1 VSTVI
6 WLDYETRSRTDI
18 DAGPHRYC
26 QDPDFGILILAYAI
40 GNRPVSVT
48 QNALEIF
55 EAHEEIWAVPDP
67 IYVAHNSGFDR
78 VVMSTYKGMPVG
90 QYMHPSEWVDP
101 SVLAQCA
108 GYPASL
114 DKLTKA
120 LKVSEKDATGKRL
133 INLFAKPNRKGT
145 WNDATTHPED
155 WKQFCAYA
163 GQDVESMREAAR
175 LLPKQSEM
183 ERAVWIADQLIN
195 DRGVLVD
202 LPMAMAAVRA
212 DADNK
217 AEQRQEVIEL
227 TGVDNPASVQ
237 QLTGWLAD
245 AHALN
250 VPNLRKETVT
260 ELLAKDDLHGDVRRV
275 LELRQELALISA
287 PGKFKAALAMA
298 GTDGRVRG
306 AARYYGAH
314 TGRWAGRGIQLQNQP
329 RASLGELE
337 PLALLDLM
345 EGFGASSAA
354 LKALVRPMLLGPLTV
369 VDYSQIEAR
378 VIAWLAGEQWV
389 LDAFKS
395 GRDIYVETAR
405 RMHMDDPTGKGRQS
419 GKSAVLGF
427 GYGGGP
433 NAARNVGAKGSDEE
447 LEELVRMYRSAN
459 PKIRQFWYDLW
470 DAFVQGG
477 EVGPITVRRS
487 NGVRRVRLPSGREI
501 IYRGVVAKRVEKVSE
516 KTGRRYMAWDVI
528 SRHPTGKV
536 VYQWHGTIAEN
547 VTQAVARDLLAECL
561 PVCEERGIPVVAH
574 IHDEIVAEGDY
585 LEELTK
591 IMLDAPDWADGL
603 PVDADGHVVARYTK

>member
-1 VSTVI
+1 MTTVV
-6 WLDYETRSRTDI
+6 WLDYESRSRTDI
-18 DAGPHRYC
+18 DAGAYRYC
-26 QDPDFGILILAYAI
+26 QDPDFKPLILSFAI
-40 GNRPVSVT
+40 GNEPVRIA
-48 QNALEIF
+48 QNDVEMF
-55 EAHEEIWAVPDP
+55 DAHEEIWSVEDP
-67 IYVAHNSGFDR
+67 LYVAHNSGFDR
-78 VVMSTYKGMPVG
+78 VVMSTYKGLPVG
-90 QYMHPSEWVDP
+90 QYLHPSGWVDTM
-101 SVLAQCA
+101 VLAQCA
-108 GYPASL
+108 GFPGSL

-120 LKVSEKDATGKRL
+120 LKVSEKNATGKRL
-133 INLFAKPNRKGT
+133 INLFAKPNRKGE
-145 WNDATTHPED
+145 WNDATTHPEE
-155 WKQFCAYA
+155 WAQFCEYA
-163 GQDVESMREAAR
+163 RQDTHAMRDAAR

-202 LPMAMAAVRA
+202 LPMAHAAVQA
-212 DADNK
+212 DAENK
-217 AEQRQEVIEL
+217 AAQRAEVIEL
-227 TGVDNPASVQ
+227 TGVDNPGSNPQMLAWFESV
-237 QLTGWLAD
+237 GFEM
-245 AHALN
+245 
-250 VPNLRKETVT
+250 PNMRAETVREKLASDLS
-260 ELLAKDDLHGDVRRV
+260 ELPTVRRV
-275 LELRQELALISA
+275 LELRQELALTSA
-287 PGKFKAALAMA
+287 PSKFKAALTMA
-298 GTDGRVRG
+298 GSDGRVRG

-389 LDAFKS
+389 LDAFQQ
-395 GRDIYVETAR
+395 GRDIYVETAK

-433 NAARNVGAKGSDEE
+433 NAARNVGAKGTDEE
-447 LEELVRMYRSAN
+447 LEELVQMYRTAN

-470 DAFVQGG
+470 DAFVKGG
-477 EVGPITVRRS
+477 EVGPITVRKS

-501 IYRGVVAKRVEKVSE
+501 VYRGVVAKRVEKVSE
-516 KTGRRYMAWDVI
+516 KTGRTYMAWDVFN
-528 SRHPTGKV
+528 RHPTGKIA
-536 VYQWHGTIAEN
+536 YQWHGTIAEN
-547 VTQAVARDLLAECL
+547 VTQAVARDLLAGCL

-574 IHDEIVAEGDY
+574 IHDEIVAEGDC

-603 PVDADGHVVARYTK
+603 PIDADGHVVARYTK

>member
-1 VSTVI
+1 MNIV

-18 DAGPHRYC
+18 DAGAHRYC
-26 QDPDFGILILAYAI
+26 QDPDFGILILAYAV
-40 GNRPVSVT
+40 GGERVRVA

-55 EAHEEIWAVPDP
+55 EAHEEIWSVPDA

-78 VVMSTYKGMPVG
+78 VVMSTYRGLPEG
-90 QYMHPSEWVDP
+90 TYMDPAEWVDTL
-101 SVLAQCA
+101 VLAQNA
-108 GYPASL
+108 GYPANL

-133 INLFAKPNRKGT
+133 INLFAKPNRKGG
-145 WNDATTHPED
+145 WNDATTHPEE
-155 WKQFCAYA
+155 WAQFCAYA
-163 GQDVESMREAAR
+163 GQDVHSMRDAAR

-183 ERAVWIADQLIN
+183 ERAVWIADQRIN

-202 LPMAMAAVRA
+202 LPMALAAVQA
-212 DADNK
+212 DTENK
-217 AEQRQEVIEL
+217 AAQRAEVIEL
-227 TGVDNPASVQ
+227 TGVDNPGSNPQMLAWFESV
-237 QLTGWLAD
+237 
-245 AHALN
+245 N
-250 VPNLRKETVT
+250 FPMPNMRAETVR
-260 ELLAKDDLHGDVRRV
+260 EKLAADDVPDTVRRV
-275 LELRQELALISA
+275 LELRQELALTSA
-287 PGKFKAALAMA
+287 PSKFKAALTMA
-298 GTDGRVRG
+298 GKDGRVRG
-306 AARYYGAH
+306 TARYYGAH

-389 LDAFKS
+389 LDAFQA
-395 GRDIYVETAR
+395 GRDIYVETAK
-405 RMHMDDPTGKGRQS
+405 RMHMDDPKGKGRQS

-427 GYGGGP
+427 GYGGGI
-433 NAARNVGAKGSDEE
+433 NAAKNVGAKGSDEE
-447 LEELVRMYRSAN
+447 LEELVQLYRSAN

-470 DAFVQGG
+470 DAFVKGG
-477 EVGPITVRRS
+477 EVGPISVRKS

-501 IYRGVVAKRVEKVSE
+501 IYRGVHAQRVEKVSE
-516 KTGRRYMAWDVI
+516 RTGRVYMSWDVV
-528 SRHPTGKV
+528 SRHPTGKLA
-536 VYQWHGTIAEN
+536 YQWHGTIAEN
-547 VTQAVARDLLAECL
+547 VTQAVARDLLAGCL

-574 IHDEIVAEGDY
+574 IHDEIVAEGDH
-585 LEELTK
+585 LDELTK

>member
-1 VSTVI
+1 MTII
-6 WLDYETRSRTDI
+6 WLDYESRSRTDI

-26 QDPDFGILILAYAI
+26 QDPDFGVLILSYAI
-40 GNRPVSVT
+40 GNQPVRVA

-55 EAHEEIWAVPDP
+55 EAHEEIWSVPDP
-67 IYVAHNSGFDR
+67 LYVAHNSGFDR
-78 VVMSTYKGMPVG
+78 VVMSTYRGMPVG
-90 QYMHPSEWVDP
+90 EYMHPSEWVDTM
-101 SVLAQCA
+101 VLAQCA
-108 GYPASL
+108 GYPGSL

-133 INLFAKPNRKGT
+133 INLFAKPNRKGG
-145 WNDATTHPED
+145 WNDATTHPDD
-155 WKQFCAYA
+155 WAQFCAYA
-163 GQDVESMREAAR
+163 GQDVGSMREAAR
-175 LLPKQSEM
+175 LLPKQSDE

-202 LPMAMAAVRA
+202 LPMAHAAVRA
-212 DADNK
+212 DAENK
-217 AEQRQEVIEL
+217 ATQRAEVIEL
-227 TGVDNPASVQ
+227 TGVDNPGSNPQMLAWFDSVGFPMPDMRAD
-237 QLTGWLAD
+237 TVREKLAAD
-245 AHALN
+245 D
-250 VPNLRKETVT
+250 VPP
-260 ELLAKDDLHGDVRRV
+260 DVRRV

-287 PGKFKAALAMA
+287 PGKFKAALKMA

-329 RASLGELE
+329 RASLGALE

-345 EGFGASSAA
+345 QGFGASSAA

-389 LDAFKS
+389 LDAFKG
-395 GRDIYVETAR
+395 GRDIYVETAK

-433 NAARNVGAKGSDEE
+433 NAARNVGAKGTDEE
-447 LEELVRMYRSAN
+447 LEELVQMYRSAN

-470 DAFVQGG
+470 DAFVHGG
-477 EVGPITVRRS
+477 QVGPITVRKS

-501 IYRGVVAKRVEKVSE
+501 IYRGVVAKRVEKES
-516 KTGRRYMAWDVI
+516 KTGRKYFGYDVI
-528 SRHPTGKV
+528 SRHPTGKIA
-536 VYQWHGTIAEN
+536 YQWHGTIAEN
-547 VTQAVARDLLAECL
+547 VTQAVARDLLAGCL

-574 IHDEIVAEGDY
+574 IHDEIVAEGDH

-591 IMLDAPDWADGL
+591 IMLDAPAWADGL